1 MITKYVIPIFDLS
14 RLHVL
19 ILVFLIHE
27 FFNYLV
33 YMDAGITSM
42 AGMVVIVT
50 NQANAAEGTK
60 NWRVRFK
67 QSSKHKI

>member
-1 MITKYVIPIFDLS
+1 
-14 RLHVL
+14 
-19 ILVFLIHE
+19 
-27 FFNYLV
+27 
-33 YMDAGITSM
+33 MDAGITSM

>member
-1 MITKYVIPIFDLS
+1 MITKYVIPSFYAYPGIPHIWF
-14 RLHVL
+14 
-19 ILVFLIHE
+19 